1 MIYVLFISA
10 FIIIVL
16 QHLFFW
22 KSYKKP
28 IARNGDFRIYAH
40 RGYTGEAPDN
50 TKESIDAAIKK
61 GYGWVEIDI
70 VSTKD
75 NVVVCSHNFD
85 LEKETDGLGYI
96 YNHNYDS
103 LKCVNIRS
111 YNNSKNYKI
120 PKLVDVLNL
129 YGHKINYNIEI
140 KVKNIFDLTT
150 AKNLSG
156 LLKNCPDLR
165 PVISSFSPLAVI
177 YFKIFRKNL
186 KTAFIIDNPK
196 NLWLLNIIHPDFL
209 HVRVDLI
216 TEQLIKYSQEHN
228 LPIVIWTVDNYLVQ
242 KSCERLPV
250 FGIITDL

>member
-1 MIYVLFISA
+1 M
-10 FIIIVL
+10 

-50 TKESIDAAIKK
+50 TNESIDAAIKK

-103 LKCVNIRS
+103 LKCLNIRS

-140 KVKNIFDLTT
+140 KVKTDDLQNEEKEEELDDWDSNWTEDGECL
-150 AKNLSG
+150 NDE
-156 LLKNCPDLR
+156 LKEEVYII
-165 PVISSFSPLAVI
+165 VIDKLA
-177 YFKIFRKNL
+177 L
-186 KTAFIIDNPK
+186 
-196 NLWLLNIIHPDFL
+196 NLW
-209 HVRVDLI
+209 
-216 TEQLIKYSQEHN
+216 Q
-228 LPIVIWTVDNYLVQ
+228 
-242 KSCERLPV
+242 C
-250 FGIITDL
+250 

>member
-1 MIYVLFISA
+1 M
-10 FIIIVL
+10 
-16 QHLFFW
+16 
-22 KSYKKP
+22 
-28 IARNGDFRIYAH
+28 
-40 RGYTGEAPDN
+40 
-50 TKESIDAAIKK
+50 
-61 GYGWVEIDI
+61 
-70 VSTKD
+70 
-75 NVVVCSHNFD
+75 VVCSHNFD

-103 LKCVNIRS
+103 LKCLNIRS

-186 KTAFIIDNPK
+186 KTALIIDNPK

>member
-140 KVKNIFDLTT
+140 KVKKSYKQKIKAHFLFRKSINIFEFLPPKPTKKYAT
-150 AKNLSG
+150 
-156 LLKNCPDLR
+156 
-165 PVISSFSPLAVI
+165 
-177 YFKIFRKNL
+177 YFKNWVQQ
-186 KTAFIIDNPK
+186 IIMK
-196 NLWLLNIIHPDFL
+196 K
-209 HVRVDLI
+209 R
-216 TEQLIKYSQEHN
+216 
-228 LPIVIWTVDNYLVQ
+228 
-242 KSCERLPV
+242 
-250 FGIITDL
+250 

>member
-103 LKCVNIRS
+103 LKCLNIRS

-242 KSCERLPV
+242 KSCEKLPV